1 MEGNR
6 LLLDGYA
13 TCILNIPRGLKATR
27 ASSVPLYLGA
37 ESQPLQGRV
46 LTLPLPSGL
55 RAQGQAVAYPG
66 ARLPHAF
73 PSSADFV
80 GSVCDERKD
89 GFLK

>member
-1 MEGNR
+1 M
-6 LLLDGYA
+6 
-13 TCILNIPRGLKATR
+13 
-27 ASSVPLYLGA
+27 PLYLGA

-46 LTLPLPSGL
+46 LTLPFPAGL

-66 ARLPHAF
+66 VCLPHAF